1 MQKFFIIGAL
11 LIASL
16 IASCGFGSDS
26 ALSSDQTERRSDG
39 LVYEINSDT
48 PYTGLIKDAYP
59 GGQTQSE
66 RNLVNGKPDGRM
78 TRWYENG
85 QKNLESNYVNGRQDG
100 LMTESYENGRKKTEV
115 NMVNG
120 KRDGL
125 VTTWYENGQKRIEKN
140 YANGEPEGDGT
151 VWDEDGNIL

>member
-1 MQKFFIIGAL
+1 MQKSFTISAL

-16 IASCGFGSDS
+16 IASCGFGSDPT
-26 ALSSDQTERRSDG
+26 LSSDQTERRSDG
-39 LVYEINSDT
+39 LLYEINSDT
-48 PYTGLIKDAYP
+48 PYTGLIKDVYP

-66 RNLVNGKPDGRM
+66 KNLVNGKPDGRM

-100 LMTESYENGRKKTEV
+100 RMTEWYENGQKKTEI
-115 NMVNG
+115 NIVNG

-140 YANGEPEGDGT
+140 YVNGEPEGDGT
-151 VWDEDGNIL
+151 VWDEVGNIL